1 MAKQLVFGYKK
12 YLLVKNEKHASTV
25 NAILNTQTF
34 IYTSIIKKIYT
45 N

>member
-12 YLLVKNEKHASTV
+12 YLLVKKEKHAGTV

-34 IYTSIIKKIYT
+34 I
-45 N
+45 